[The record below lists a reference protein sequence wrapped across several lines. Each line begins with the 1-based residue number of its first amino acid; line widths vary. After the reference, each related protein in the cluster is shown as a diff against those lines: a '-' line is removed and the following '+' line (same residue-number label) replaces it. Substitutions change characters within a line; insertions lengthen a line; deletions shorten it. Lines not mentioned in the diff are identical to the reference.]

1 MAVKNVNIYPTKDP
15 TQLAQNVQAE
25 LNAVI
30 AQINQNTGTLVSHLD
45 ANQNQLKN
53 VGNPSVSG
61 DAVNLQTM
69 QNAISTMSTNMF
81 KILNRRTPD
90 PYLNGPGGT
99 STGGGSTSYT
109 IIFKAAE
116 AQGGTPILGMTYLS
130 TAAPTGTVISGANI
144 TYAAEVFT
152 GGVYVQDR
160 FPLPSNFTA
169 LSSLVIFWMAPTGT
183 PNPTWEL
190 DLVDVHTGSAI
201 DAAYSTAG
209 TVVSTATNSLILVT
223 ATITNTYGGLV
234 GGDMCFFKF
243 SRTDGG
249 SDFAGLLELQFNIS
263 HS

>member
-1 MAVKNVNIYPTKDP
+1 MSVKNVNIYPTDNPK
-15 TQLAQNVQAE
+15 QLAQNVQAE

-30 AQINQNTGTLVSHLD
+30 AQVNQNTGTLATHLD

-53 VGNPSVSG
+53 VGNPSVPG

-90 PYLNGPGGT
+90 PYLNAPSGT
-99 STGGGSTSYT
+99 GTGGSGAYT

-130 TAAPTGTVISGANI
+130 TAAPSGTVISGAHI

-160 FPLPSNFTA
+160 FPLPANFTA
-169 LSSLVIFWMAPTGT
+169 LSSLVIYWMAPTGT

-190 DLVDVHTGSAI
+190 DLVDVTSGSAI
-201 DAAYSTAG
+201 DVAYSTAG
-209 TVVSTATNSLILVT
+209 TVTSTATNSLILVT
-223 ATITNTYGGLV
+223 ATIVNTYGGLV

-249 SDFAGLLELQFNIS
+249 ADFAGLLELQFNVS